1 MKEKFRYVKK
11 EDRKKILLLCDDI
24 RMHSGVATMAREIV
38 IGTSHHFNWVNIG
51 GAVKHPDQGKAF
63 DLSADVNKEAGI
75 EDANVKIF
83 ATSGYGDQSL
93 VRGIMKQEKPDAIF
107 LFTDPRYWTWLFDM
121 EREIRQTTP
130 IFYLNIWDDYPTPL
144 YNRAFYESCDLLMS
158 ISKQTKNINEMVL
171 GDAAKG
177 KVLTY
182 VPHGIN
188 EKYFHPIK
196 RKSLVRQQFKDNEE
210 YKQLEVTREG
220 LFEGKDIDFVVFWN
234 SRNIRRKSPGD
245 VILSYRHFCDLIG
258 KEAAKRCALIM
269 HTQPVDDNGTDLTAV
284 REAICD
290 PEYVNVFFSSNKL
303 NTKQMNWLY
312 NIADVTMLISSNE
325 GWGLSLTESM
335 MAGTPIIANVT
346 GGMQDQMRFV
356 DDKGEWYTPTKKVPS
371 NHMGTY
377 KEHGSW
383 AKPVFPSNISL
394 VGSVPTPYIHDDRC
408 DFRDVAE
415 AIKYWYEMTQ
425 DERDAAGLAA
435 REWVTSDESGMSAT
449 GMCKNVIESMDLGFD
464 KFAPRER
471 FNIFKVED
479 VAKKYVQHEMVY

>member
-1 MKEKFRYVKK
+1 MKEKFRYVKR

-38 IGTSHHFNWVNIG
+38 IGTAHHFNWVNIG
-51 GAVKHPDQGKAF
+51 GAIQHPDEGKGF
-63 DLSADVNKEAGI
+63 DLSVDVSKEAGI
-75 EDANVKIF
+75 EDASVKIF
-83 ATSGYGDQSL
+83 ATSGYGSQDL
-93 VRGIMKQEKPDAIF
+93 VRGIMKQEKPDAIL
-107 LFTDPRYWTWLFDM
+107 LFTDPRYWTWMFDM
-121 EREIRQTTP
+121 EREIRKTTP

-171 GDAAKG
+171 SDAAKG

-188 EKYFHPIK
+188 EKYFYPVTSKEEHQQIADV
-196 RKSLVRQQFKDNEE
+196 RKSMF
-210 YKQLEVTREG
+210 G
-220 LFEGKDIDFVVFWN
+220 GKDIDFVVFWN

-258 KEAAKRCALIM
+258 EEAAKKCALIM
-269 HTQPVDDNGTDLTAV
+269 HTTPIDQNGTDLHAV

-356 DDKGEWYTPTKKVPS
+356 DENGEWYTPSTKVPS

-377 KEHGSW
+377 KEHGNW

-415 AIKYWYEMTQ
+415 AIKYWYDQGE
-425 DERDAAGLAA
+425 EGRAKAGEEA
-435 REWVTSDESGMSAT
+435 REWVTSEESGMSARK
-449 GMCKNVIESMDLGFD
+449 MSENVIESMDKAF
-464 KFAPRER
+464 KEFAPRKR
-471 FNIFKVED
+471 FDIFKVDELPR
-479 VAKKYVQHEMVY
+479 KYIQHEMVY

>member
-38 IGTSHHFNWVNIG
+38 VGTAHHFNWVNVG
-51 GAVKHPDQGKAF
+51 GAIKHPDQGKFF
-63 DLSADVNKEAGI
+63 DLSADVNKQTGI
-75 EDANVKIF
+75 KDADVKLF
-83 ATSGYGDQSL
+83 ATSGYGDQNL
-93 VRGIMKQEKPDAIF
+93 IRDIIKREKPAAIF
-107 LFTDPRYWTWLFDM
+107 LFTDPRYWTWMFDM
-121 EREIRQTTP
+121 EREIRKTTP
-130 IFYLNIWDDYPTPL
+130 IFYLNIWDDYPAPL

-158 ISKQTKNINEMVL
+158 ISKQTKNINELVL

-177 KVLTY
+177 KTLTY

-188 EKYFHPIK
+188 EFQFYPI
-196 RKSLVRQQFKDNEE
+196 RDDEE
-210 YKQLEVTREG
+210 YKQLEVTRESM
-220 LFEGKDIDFVVFWN
+220 FEGKDIDFVVFWN

-258 KEAAKRCALIM
+258 KEKAKKCALIM
-269 HTQPVDDNGTDLTAV
+269 HTQPVDNNGTDLYAV

-290 PEYVNVFFSSNKL
+290 PDYVNVFFSSNKL
-303 NTKQMNWLY
+303 NTAQMNQLY
-312 NIADVTMLISSNE
+312 NLADVTMLISSNE

-356 DDKGEWYTPTKKVPS
+356 DDKGKWYTPSKEVPS

-377 KEHGSW
+377 KEHGNW

-408 DFRDVAE
+408 DFREVAE
-415 AIKYWYEMTQ
+415 AIKEWYDLGE
-425 DERDAAGLAA
+425 EGRAEAGQAA
-435 REWVTSDESGMSAT
+435 REWVTSDESGMSASAM
-449 GMCKNVIESMDLGFD
+449 GVNVADNINKVLSN
-464 KFAPRER
+464 FAPRAR
-471 FNIFKVED
+471 FDLIKVED
-479 VAKKYVQHEMVY
+479 LPNKYVKHAMVY